1 MHDER
6 SDEQTDMDSG
16 PEKIFRTL
24 KGRPTDELDSG
35 ALWRRIEGSL
45 EPRAA
50 SWLDRAAA
58 AIGLGGLQPVALR
71 LAGAGAVAVLIVGV
85 VWLAPGLN
93 GPGSPVTSGDA
104 IVADGSAVDDSGTMM
119 ANLPAKLV
127 PLTEYDGAESSE
139 PILPTNDQPA
149 WILDIRLVRGYS
161 GALPADAM
169 VSAGAGAGGAD
180 RLADLRAALDGLMPF
195 DDIAL
200 VGQWQGALDTTTS
213 GEGAAMI
220 ARLSDSF
227 ELRFAA
233 ESAGTGVNLADVL
246 LDGAGRPLVADQL
259 ALTPGRPYLFG
270 VQAEG
275 EASDTG
281 SLILA
286 VRLLPADTAAES
298 SSSEPNGPS
307 DNPPEQR

>member
-1 MHDER
+1 MHDDR

-104 IVADGSAVDDSGTMM
+104 IVADGSAADDSGTMM

-200 VGQWQGALDTTTS
+200 VGQWQGTLDTTR
-213 GEGAAMI
+213 GAEGAAATI

-227 ELRFAA
+227 ELRFTA
-233 ESAGTGVNLADVL
+233 ERTGIGVSLEDVL
-246 LDGAGRPLVADQL
+246 LDGAGRPLVADRL
-259 ALTPGRPYLFG
+259 ALTAGRPYLFG

-275 EASDTG
+275 EDSDTG
-281 SLILA
+281 SLVLA
-286 VRLLPADTAAES
+286 VRLLPAE
-298 SSSEPNGPS
+298 
-307 DNPPEQR
+307 DNPEQR